1 MQIMEDTIDTHSNA
15 NVKVGGI
22 VVGGTVTYNEECE
35 DTWLG
40 QDLGNHL
47 QISNNQDTNELGD
60 HVVV

>member
-47 QISNNQDTNELGD
+47 QIDNN
-60 HVVV
+60 